1 MRVPDALFADMAA
14 YFPLAFRVL
23 FVSLPYR
30 AKGTIFCGV
39 GAREERCAAD
49 HAPARGACRRKLR
62 KKLPV
67 RWQDAGAKISAYQ
80 RRREK
85 LETGAGFAIVQQNAV
100 AAVAVGAK
108 AANER
113 PNTAELTAV
122 HAFNHGQT
130 PSCSPFSRRHPPA
143 SPSRHRFCRS
153 FRTSSR

>member
-1 MRVPDALFADMAA
+1 MRVSEALFADGDAR
-14 YFPLAFRVL
+14 FSLALRVL
-23 FVSLPYR
+23 PASLPHR
-30 AKGTIFCGV
+30 AAGAVFRGV
-39 GAREERCAAD
+39 GAGNHRRAAD

-85 LETGAGFAIVQQNAV
+85 LGTGAGFAIVQQNAV

-113 PNTAELTAV
+113 PNTAKLTAV
-122 HAFNHGQT
+122 HAFSHGQT
-130 PSCSPFSRRHPPA
+130 PSCSSFSRRHPPA
-143 SPSRHRFCRS
+143 SPSRHRSCRS